1 MYVIARVRLAKD
13 TKAITTK
20 TGTRMQT
27 GFGFADIDGD
37 SGLPVGLVAFSNLAD
52 VLAKYHKGDTLR
64 VSGKLK
70 ENNYTNRDGEEV
82 NGYQIICEGI
92 AGVKAATMKHQERK
106 PKADPETQQQRNQ
119 ATDQFN
125 QPPDF
130 DDDLSF

>member
-1 MYVIARVRLAKD
+1 MFVIARVRLAKD
-13 TKAITTK
+13 TTAIQTK

-52 VLAKYHKGDTLR
+52 VMAKYRKGDTLR
-64 VSGKLK
+64 ASGKLK
-70 ENNYTNRDGEEV
+70 ENNYTNRDGAEV
-82 NGYQIICEGI
+82 TPFNTISEGI

-119 ATDQFN
+119 ATEDFYN
-125 QPPDF
+125 DPLPD
-130 DDDLSF
+130 SF